1 MMGESSTG
9 SHPDG
14 RELAPR
20 ASARAAVGGSIL
32 VADDN
37 VHMRTY
43 LTRLLGQRWAVEA
56 VPDGEAAL
64 KAAKNRAFDLVV
76 ADVMMPRVDGFGLLR
91 SIRSDP
97 ELSTLP
103 VIMISAGV
111 SEDARIAGLE
121 AGADDYLVKPFD
133 ARELLA
139 RVSTRVA
146 LRKLGMSIAPERL
159 GIHDVFAHAPIPLI
173 MLHGED
179 LVVEMANSA
188 SIAGSRSDRN
198 MLGVPLLELAPEL
211 AGQAVPDLLREVMR
225 SGVPYTEQE
234 LMVKLQSGDRLVET
248 YWNVIFAPLRA
259 AARNDRRVIAIY
271 TEVTEQVEARKK
283 LEALTIELETAS
295 RTKDEFLAML
305 GHELRN
311 PLSPILTA
319 LELMRLRGHY
329 SREQDIIE
337 RQISHLTRLVDD
349 LLDVSRIT
357 RGKVEL
363 KKRRIEIAEIVARSI
378 EVASPLLEQRA
389 HRLEIELPRR
399 GLAVDADVDRLA
411 QVFAN
416 LLTNAAKYSDH
427 GSRIVVAAERG
438 DGVIRVRV
446 RDFGIGIAPD
456 MIGKV
461 FGLFVQESQS
471 LDRSRGGL
479 GLGLAIA
486 KNLVEMHKG
495 TVAAFSEGPAT
506 GTEMVVELPAAYGDA
521 PESEAGSDPDASE
534 YASRKR
540 ILVVDDN
547 DDAATMLKFAFEELG
562 YVVEIAND
570 GPSALRIAKS
580 FRPDVALLDIGLP
593 VMDGYELAGRLLEQ
607 RDPAR
612 ALHLVAVTGYG
623 QEADLRKSAKAG
635 FEDHLVKPVDLRK
648 LERVVKELVS

>member
-1 MMGESSTG
+1 MMGET
-9 SHPDG
+9 
-14 RELAPR
+14 APR
-20 ASARAAVGGSIL
+20 EHSAAGGTIL

-91 SIRSDP
+91 GLRSDP
-97 ELSTLP
+97 ELSTIP
-103 VIMISAGV
+103 VIMISAGA

-146 LRKLGMSIAPERL
+146 LRKLGMSIAPERW
-159 GIHDVFAHAPIPLI
+159 GVHDVFAHAPIPLI
-173 MLHGED
+173 MLHGDD
-179 LVVEMANSA
+179 LVIEMANSA
-188 SIAGSRSDRN
+188 SLATSRIDRN

-211 AGQAVPDLLREVMR
+211 TGQAVPDLLREVMR
-225 SGVPYTEQE
+225 TGVPYTEQE
-234 LMVKLQSGDRLVET
+234 LPVKLQNGDRLEET
-248 YWNVIFAPLRA
+248 YWNVIFAPLRSA
-259 AARNDRRVIAIY
+259 SRDDRRVIAIY
-271 TEVTEQVEARKK
+271 TDVTAQVEARRK

-319 LELMRLRGHY
+319 LELMRLRGQY

-363 KKRRIEIAEIVARSI
+363 KKRRIEIAEVVARSI
-378 EVASPLLEQRA
+378 EIASPLLEQRA
-389 HRLEIELPRR
+389 HRLETDLPRR
-399 GLAVDADVDRLA
+399 GLAVDADLDRLA

-416 LLTNAAKYSDH
+416 LLTNAAKYSDQ
-427 GSRIVVAAERG
+427 GSRIVVSAERG

-495 TVAAFSEGPAT
+495 TVAAFSDGPAT
-506 GTEMVVELPAAYGDA
+506 GTEMVVELPAAHGDE
-521 PESEAGSDPDASE
+521 PEDDLTDDGMDA
-534 YASRKR
+534 ALRTARKR

-562 YVVEIAND
+562 YAVEIAND

-593 VMDGYELAGRLLEQ
+593 VMDGYELAPDTKRLLQ
-607 RDPAR
+607 VGFLFALAR
-612 ALHLVAVTGYG
+612 FS
-623 QEADLRKSAKAG
+623 EA
-635 FEDHLVKPVDLRK
+635 F
-648 LERVVKELVS
+648 

>member
-1 MMGESSTG
+1 MMAET
-9 SHPDG
+9 
-14 RELAPR
+14 APR
-20 ASARAAVGGSIL
+20 ALARAAGGSIL

-37 VHMRTY
+37 VHMRAY

-64 KAAKNRAFDLVV
+64 QAAKSRAFDLVV

-91 SIRSDP
+91 SIRADP

-103 VIMISAGV
+103 VIMISAGA

-146 LRKLGMSIAPERL
+146 LRKLGMSVSSERP

-188 SIAGSRSDRN
+188 SIAGTRVDRN
-198 MLGVPLLELAPEL
+198 VLGVPLLELVPEL

-225 SGVPYTEQE
+225 TGVPYTEQE
-234 LMVKLQSGDRLVET
+234 LLVKLQSGDQLVET
-248 YWNVIFAPLRA
+248 YWNVIFAPLRSA
-259 AARNDRRVIAIY
+259 SGSDRRVIAIY
-271 TEVTEQVEARKK
+271 TSVTEQVEARKK

-319 LELMRLRGHY
+319 LELMRLRGQY

-363 KKRRIEIAEIVARSI
+363 KKRRIEIAEAVARSI
-378 EVASPLLEQRA
+378 EIASPLLEQRA
-389 HRLEIELPRR
+389 HRLEIDLPRR
-399 GLAVDADVDRLA
+399 GLTVDADLDRLA

-416 LLTNAAKYSDH
+416 LLTNAAKYSDP

-438 DGVIRVRV
+438 DGVIRVRI
-446 RDFGIGIAPD
+446 RDFGIGIAPE

-479 GLGLAIA
+479 GLGLAIS

-495 TVAAFSEGPAT
+495 TVTAFSEGPAT
-506 GTEMVVELPAAYGDA
+506 GTEMVVELPAAYGTA
-521 PESEAGSDPDASE
+521 PESGPGGGDLDATE
-534 YASRKR
+534 CATRKR

-562 YVVEIAND
+562 YAVEIAND

-648 LERVVKELVS
+648 LERVVKQLVS